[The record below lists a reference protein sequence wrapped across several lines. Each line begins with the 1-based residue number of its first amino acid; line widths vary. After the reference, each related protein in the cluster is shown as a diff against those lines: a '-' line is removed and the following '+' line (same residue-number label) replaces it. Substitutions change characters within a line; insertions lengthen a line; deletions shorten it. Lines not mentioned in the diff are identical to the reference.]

1 MSFHATLL
9 AATADA
15 RAAFQATPAIRDALR
30 GEIMLPRYLAFLGEA
45 YHHVR
50 HTVPLL
56 EACRDRLPAHHGWL
70 RPALDE
76 YVAEERGHDDWIL
89 DDIAA
94 AGGDPEAVRDGAPG
108 AATELMVAYAYDTIA
123 RGNPLGFFGMVHVLE
138 GSSVAL
144 ALAAADRIQARLGLP
159 DQAFGYLRS
168 HGTLDREHTA
178 HFARLMDAI
187 GDPADQAAIIHAARM
202 FYRLYGDLFRSLP
215 PATDEVSGEALAAPQ
230 APAPR
235 AEAER

>member
-1 MSFHATLL
+1 MNFHATLL

-15 RAAFQATPAIRDALR
+15 RAAFQATPAIREALR
-30 GEIMLPRYLAFLGEA
+30 GEVDRARYLAFLGEA

-56 EACRDRLPAHHGWL
+56 EACRGRLPAHHAWL

-76 YVAEERGHDDWIL
+76 YVDEERGHDDWIL

-94 AGGDPEAVRDGAPG
+94 AGGDPAAVRERAPS

-159 DQAFGYLRS
+159 DRAFGYLRS

-178 HFARLMDAI
+178 HFARLMDALEH
-187 GDPADQAAIIHAARM
+187 PADQAAIIHAARM
-202 FYRLYGDLFRSLP
+202 FYRLYGDIFRSLP
-215 PATDEVSGEALAAPQ
+215 AIAGEPAAAEAATPQ
-230 APAPR
+230 A
-235 AEAER
+235 EATQ